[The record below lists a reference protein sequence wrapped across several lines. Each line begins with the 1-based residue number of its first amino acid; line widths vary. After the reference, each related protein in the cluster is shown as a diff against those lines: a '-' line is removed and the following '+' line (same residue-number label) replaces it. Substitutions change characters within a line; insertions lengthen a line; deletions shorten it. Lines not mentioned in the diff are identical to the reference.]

1 MSKRKYKA
9 AYQFKTMAG
18 FAFYHG
24 TYFVVK
30 FGKCMKTVHRSFL
43 ESWQYRLLEQF
54 VKSGR
59 IYAAERIIDE
69 NAEGNS

>member
-9 AYQFKTMAG
+9 AYPFMTMTG
-18 FAFYHG
+18 FANYQG

-30 FGKCMKTVHRSFL
+30 FGKNLKTVHRSFL
-43 ESWQYRLLEQF
+43 ESWQYRLLKQF
-54 VKSGR
+54 VENGR

-69 NAEGNS
+69 NAE